1 MRSWLSIIPL
11 SARQNRRENRM
22 TLGCIAIAVFL
33 VTGVFSMAEMA
44 ARQELRRLVS
54 KHGVAELVALL
65 HSQTLRSLLPI
76 AGVLFVLVLLAGVFM
91 IAGSMSASVA
101 RRTRS
106 FGMMRCIGMSRR
118 QLMRYV
124 RLEALNQC
132 KTAVPLGVL
141 AGVAATWILCAVL
154 RYGVGGEWADM
165 PQLGVSVLGILAG
178 ALVGV
183 LTVLLAALRPARSA
197 AKISPVTALS
207 GGEKHTTKKT
217 ADCIDGLKVETAMG
231 VQHAVQSRRRLAL
244 MVASFAL
251 SIVLF
256 LSVSVLVELV
266 DCLMPQS
273 AAWAE
278 LSIAGADNSLD
289 ASLPGELSAM
299 NGVKRSFGRRAVFDV
314 PADCEQDMTL
324 QSVDIISLSAFDLD
338 ALRQDGLL
346 EKGCDWESVA
356 SGSAAFVIS
365 DRQYAKGDS
374 VTVMGERIPIAGQ
387 LRYDPFSDSGSPE
400 GHTTLILP
408 DERFAALTGVTGY
421 TLVYVQLTKDAADAE
436 VAAIRAR
443 LDDGAAFSDE
453 REYDNRSTYAAFL
466 CCVYGF
472 AAVVALVTALNVANS
487 ISLGVTARR
496 KQYGV
501 MRAVGMDGRQLV
513 RMLAAEALTYVLL
526 GCAVGTGLGL
536 AFSRW
541 LYGVLVTAHFAYA
554 HWSVPWAELAL
565 VLGFCALSVLAGV
578 SGSARR
584 LRRMSVI
591 ENMT

>member
-1 MRSWLSIIPL
+1 MRSWLSLIPL

-44 ARQELRRLVS
+44 ARQELARLS
-54 KHGVAELVALL
+54 AKHGAAELAALL

-124 RLEALNQC
+124 RLEALNWC
-132 KTAVPLGVL
+132 KTAVPLGAL

-165 PQLGVSVLGILAG
+165 PQLGVSILGILAG

-183 LTVLLAALRPARSA
+183 LTVLLAARRPARSA

-207 GGEKHTTKKT
+207 GGEKHTTENT
-217 ADCIDGLKVETAMG
+217 ANCIDALNVETAMG
-231 VQHAVQSRRRLAL
+231 VQHAVQSPRRLLL
-244 MVASFAL
+244 MAASFAL
-251 SIVLF
+251 SIILF

-266 DCLMPQS
+266 DCLLPQS

-278 LSIAGADNSLD
+278 LSVEGADNSLD
-289 ASLPGELSAM
+289 ASLPDTLAAM
-299 NGVKRSFGRRAVFDV
+299 SGVKRSFGRRAVFDV
-314 PADCEQDMTL
+314 PASCEQDVSL
-324 QSVDIISLSAFDLD
+324 QSVDIISFSPFDVD
-338 ALRQDGLL
+338 ALKRDGLL
-346 EKGCDWESVA
+346 EKGCDPARVTD
-356 SGSAAFVIS
+356 GSAAFIIS
-365 DRQYAKGDS
+365 DRDYNAGDS
-374 VTVMGERIPIAGQ
+374 VLVMGERIPIAGQ
-387 LRYDPFSDSGSPE
+387 LRYDPFSDSGSSE
-400 GHTTLILP
+400 GHTTLILL
-408 DERFAALTGVTGY
+408 DERFAALTGIEGY
-421 TLVYVQLTKDAADAE
+421 TLVYVQLTKDAADAD
-436 VAAIRAR
+436 VAAIRAQ

-466 CCVYGF
+466 VCVYGF
-472 AAVVALVTALNVANS
+472 AAVVALVTVLNVANS

-496 KQYGV
+496 RQYGV

-513 RMLAAEALTYVLL
+513 RMLAAEALTYVLSGL
-526 GCAVGTGLGL
+526 VVGAGLGL

-541 LYGVLVTAHFAYA
+541 LYGALVTSHFFYA
-554 HWSVPWAELAL
+554 HWSMPWAELAL
-565 VLGFCALSVLAGV
+565 VLGFCAVSVLAGV

-584 LRRMSVI
+584 LRRLSVI